1 MGKKKYTVAG
11 TDIDEVKL
19 LNAAFG
25 LSYNDSKAL
34 LAQASEVQT
43 VDPIPL
49 QPLRENL
56 EVDSSAYKLNKIPGM
71 IHLDRNGPR

>member
-1 MGKKKYTVAG
+1 MAEKKYTVAG
-11 TDIDEVKL
+11 TDIDAVKK

-25 LSYNDSKAL
+25 LSYNDSIAL

-49 QPLRENL
+49 EPLRENL
-56 EVDSSAYKLNKIPGM
+56 EIDSSTNKLNNIPDM
-71 IHLDRNGPR
+71 INLDRNGPR